1 MTTTTVR
8 TGTAAGPGPARR
20 AGKRSGGTGR
30 RKRLLRDTAVL
41 VTTAVVLIVIVF
53 PFAWMVLTAFRPAV
67 EMFAL
72 KNVLPSRLTL
82 AGFQKLF
89 ATSPFGRYVLN
100 SLIVALVTMV
110 ISVLLSCL
118 TGYAFSRFAFRGKRA
133 LMLMVIAVYLFPFVI
148 LITPLYLFFSELH
161 LLNTYQGLIL
171 AYVALTLPFATYLMM
186 GYFDTVPRQLDEAA
200 RIDGCSTLAVLF
212 RVVFPIAWPG
222 VATVAINAFV
232 MSWEEFL
239 FADVIMTDDSKI
251 TVQVGLANFF
261 GEFTTQWD
269 LVMAASVV
277 ASVPTIVLFAI
288 AQRRLVSGLAVGGV
302 KE

>member
-1 MTTTTVR
+1 MTTTTVPVER
-8 TGTAAGPGPARR
+8 SPTTPPTFRQTARR
-20 AGKRSGGTGR
+20 GR
-30 RKRLLRDTAVL
+30 ARRLGRARDTLIVVVA
-41 VTTAVVLIVIVF
+41 AAVLIVIVF
-53 PFAWMVLTAFRPAV
+53 PFAWMVLTAFRPAA

-72 KNVLPSRLTL
+72 HNILPSRLTL
-82 AGFQKLF
+82 AGFEKLF

-100 SLIVALVTMV
+100 SLAVSLASMV

-118 TGYAFSRFAFRGKRA
+118 TGYAFSRFTFRGKRV
-133 LMLMVIAVYLFPFVI
+133 LMVMVIAVYLFPFVI
-148 LITPLYLFFSELH
+148 LITPLYMFFSELQ
-161 LLNTYQGLIL
+161 LLNTYQGLVL

-186 GYFDTVPRQLDEAA
+186 GYFDTVPQQLDEAA

-232 MSWEEFL
+232 SSWEEFL
-239 FADVIMTDDSKI
+239 FADVIMTDDSRK

-261 GEFTTQWD
+261 GEYTTQWD